1 MVGEMSRIKTKDL
14 EGHMTASY
22 LFYFGLVYVIIF
34 SHGLDGLNQEVKKK
48 NSSIHFED
56 FTLM

>member
-1 MVGEMSRIKTKDL
+1 MLGEMSRIKTEDL

-22 LFYFGLVYVIIF
+22 LFYFVLVYVIIF
-34 SHGLDGLNQEVKKK
+34 SHGLDGLNQEVKKT
-48 NSSIHFED
+48 SSIHFED